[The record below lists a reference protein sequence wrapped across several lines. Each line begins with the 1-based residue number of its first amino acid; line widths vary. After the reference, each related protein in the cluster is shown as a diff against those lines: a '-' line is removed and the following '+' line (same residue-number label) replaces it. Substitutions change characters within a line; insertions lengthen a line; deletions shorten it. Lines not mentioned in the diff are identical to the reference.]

1 MKLVTAVQAEAER
14 ENRVKIIA
22 AVGES
27 FSAAKLGDA
36 TESYKNT
43 KLHYN
48 YGYACSQSDCLDKSR
63 D

>member
-48 YGYACSQSDCLDKSR
+48 
-63 D
+63 